1 MPWTCRESNAPMT
14 AAPFRTPEGGVLL
27 WSLIGEY
34 LRAFAGVKVSPG
46 RRLCKLSY
54 GKHPLSIKIFPQII
68 LLNERSQAN
77 ISSSHIYLL
86 EIFHFFDM
94 ILLFCSL
101 YDRMFLP
108 KRAS

>member
-14 AAPFRTPEGGVLL
+14 DAPFRTPEGGVLL
-27 WSLIGEY
+27 WSLRGEY
-34 LRAFAGVKVSPG
+34 LRAFAGVKIPPG

-77 ISSSHIYLL
+77 ISSSHGLSVRN
-86 EIFHFFDM
+86 FSFFRHD
-94 ILLFCSL
+94 IAFLFL
-101 YDRMFLP
+101 I
-108 KRAS
+108 

>member
-34 LRAFAGVKVSPG
+34 LRAFAGVKIPPG

-77 ISSSHIYLL
+77 ISSSHSLSVRN
-86 EIFHFFDM
+86 FSFFRHD
-94 ILLFCSL
+94 IAFLFL
-101 YDRMFLP
+101 I
-108 KRAS
+108 